1 MSPRDDF
8 TRRGSGNHQSRGN
21 GSNYRYRQSGGTY
34 RHAGGPSGGPSSGRS
49 PQRRPDRRR
58 KRRLKLIHPER
69 FIAFLAILA
78 LIIVAVVTAA
88 GRSSSGK
95 VKQEA
100 SSSEPAIQEIKPQTS
115 QATQSSQT
123 AVSVPATN
131 IESFGKQLAAYM
143 AAVLNTNMDN
153 LSTQRLLSS
162 QEESS
167 ETARPDLSQYKY
179 IVVIDA
185 AGGGVDKGN
194 YNGDCVEK
202 DITLDVALKM
212 QQYLSAKNPDY
223 FFALTRDRDENR
235 TDAQRLTIAEGY
247 HADLIISLHVNA
259 SDLEMGGT
267 TASYW
272 TDIDLN
278 SQDDQGDTSSDD
290 SNQIVPEDNEAR
302 QQECAQLADSLMQA
316 AADGIGTW
324 SRGEVSIE
332 TDQLLQVKVPAVNVY
347 LGFCTYDFDKEL
359 MMDEAN
365 RQAAAEKMGDVILAY
380 ADAHK
385 RSGEE
390 SVSTEPADLTF
401 SDDESSLPES
411 LEESSSA
418 AAGN

>member
-1 MSPRDDF
+1 MSPRNDF
-8 TRRGSGNHQSRGN
+8 TRRGSGNYQSRGN
-21 GSNYRYRQSGGTY
+21 GSNYRYRQSGG
-34 RHAGGPSGGPSSGRS
+34 SSSGRS

-78 LIIVAVVTAA
+78 LIIVAIVTAA

-95 VKQEA
+95 AKQEA
-100 SSSEPAIQEIKPQTS
+100 SSSEPAIQEIKPQAS
-115 QATQSSQT
+115 QAAQSSQT

-167 ETARPDLSQYKY
+167 ETAGTDLSQYKY

-278 SQDDQGDTSSDD
+278 GQDDQGDTSSDD

-332 TDQLLQVKVPAVNVY
+332 TNQLLEVKVPAVNVY

>member
-1 MSPRDDF
+1 MSPRNDF
-8 TRRGSGNHQSRGN
+8 TRRGSGNYQSRGN
-21 GSNYRYRQSGGTY
+21 GSNYRYRQSGG
-34 RHAGGPSGGPSSGRS
+34 SSSGRS

-78 LIIVAVVTAA
+78 LIIVAIVTAA

-95 VKQEA
+95 AKQEA
-100 SSSEPAIQEIKPQTS
+100 SSSEPAIQEIKPQAS
-115 QATQSSQT
+115 QAAQSSQT

-167 ETARPDLSQYKY
+167 ETAGTDLSQYKY

-278 SQDDQGDTSSDD
+278 GQDDQGDTSSDD

-332 TDQLLQVKVPAVNVY
+332 TNQLLEVKVPAVNVY

-365 RQAAAEKMGDVILAY
+365 R
-380 ADAHK
+380 
-385 RSGEE
+385 EE

>member
-1 MSPRDDF
+1 MSPRNDF
-8 TRRGSGNHQSRGN
+8 TRRGSGNYQSRGN
-21 GSNYRYRQSGGTY
+21 GSNYRYRQSGG
-34 RHAGGPSGGPSSGRS
+34 SSSGRS

-78 LIIVAVVTAA
+78 LIIVAIVTAA

-95 VKQEA
+95 AKQEA
-100 SSSEPAIQEIKPQTS
+100 SSSEPAIQEIKPQAS
-115 QATQSSQT
+115 QAAQSSQT

-167 ETARPDLSQYKY
+167 ETAGTDLSQYKY

-278 SQDDQGDTSSDD
+278 GQDDQGDTSSDD

-332 TDQLLQVKVPAVNVY
+332 TNQLLEVKVPAVKVY

-365 RQAAAEKMGDVILAY
+365 RQAAAEKIGDVILAY

>member
-1 MSPRDDF
+1 MSPRNDF
-8 TRRGSGNHQSRGN
+8 TRRGSGNYQSRGN
-21 GSNYRYRQSGGTY
+21 GSNYRYRQSGG
-34 RHAGGPSGGPSSGRS
+34 SSSGRS

-78 LIIVAVVTAA
+78 LIIVAIVTAA

-95 VKQEA
+95 AKQEA
-100 SSSEPAIQEIKPQTS
+100 SSSEPAIQEIKPQAS
-115 QATQSSQT
+115 QAAQSSQT

-131 IESFGKQLAAYM
+131 IESFGKQLAAYK
-143 AAVLNTNMDN
+143 AAVLNTIMDN

-167 ETARPDLSQYKY
+167 ETAGTDLSQYKY

-278 SQDDQGDTSSDD
+278 GQDDQGDTSSDD

-332 TDQLLQVKVPAVNVY
+332 TNQLLEVKVPAVNVY

-365 RQAAAEKMGDVILAY
+365 RQAAAEKIGDVILAY

>member
-1 MSPRDDF
+1 MSPRNDF
-8 TRRGSGNHQSRGN
+8 TRRGSGNYQSRGN
-21 GSNYRYRQSGGTY
+21 GSNYRYRQSGG
-34 RHAGGPSGGPSSGRS
+34 SSSGRS

-78 LIIVAVVTAA
+78 LIIVAIVTAA

-95 VKQEA
+95 AKQEA
-100 SSSEPAIQEIKPQTS
+100 SSSEPAIQEIKPQAS
-115 QATQSSQT
+115 QAAQSSQT

-131 IESFGKQLAAYM
+131 IESFGKQLAAYT
-143 AAVLNTNMDN
+143 AAVLNTIMDN

-167 ETARPDLSQYKY
+167 ETAGTDLSQYKY

-278 SQDDQGDTSSDD
+278 GQDDQGDTSSDD

-332 TDQLLQVKVPAVNVY
+332 TNQLLEVKVPAVNVY

-365 RQAAAEKMGDVILAY
+365 RQAAAEKIGDVILAY

>member
-1 MSPRDDF
+1 MSSRDG
-8 TRRGSGNHQSRGN
+8 RRQP
-21 GSNYRYRQSGGTY
+21 YR
-34 RHAGGPSGGPSSGRS
+34 SGRRS
-49 PQRRPDRRR
+49 RKR
-58 KRRLKLIHPER
+58 KRRKLIHPER
-69 FIAFLAILA
+69 FVTFLVILVLLIVLIA
-78 LIIVAVVTAA
+78 VSC
-88 GRSSSGK
+88 GRSSSQK
-95 VKQEA
+95 TDQQA
-100 SSSEPAIQEIKPQTS
+100 SSSEPVIQEIKPESKPDRQAQT
-115 QATQSSQT
+115 SQT
-123 AVSVPATN
+123 AVSVPSTN
-131 IESFGKQLAAYM
+131 VESFSKQLAACM
-143 AAVLNTNMDN
+143 AAVLDTNMDN
-153 LSTQRLLSS
+153 VSTQRLLSS

-167 ETARPDLSQYKY
+167 ETAGPDLSQYKY

-185 AGGGVDKGN
+185 AGGGIDKGN
-194 YNGDCVEK
+194 VNGDCVEK

-212 QQYLSAKNPDY
+212 QQYLSGKNPDY

-278 SQDDQGDTSSDD
+278 SQIDQGNGDGGSDSSDE
-290 SNQIVPEDNEAR
+290 IVPEDNASR
-302 QQECAQLADSLMQA
+302 QQACAELADSLMQA

-332 TDQLLQVKVPAVNVY
+332 TNQLLEVKVPAVNVY

-385 RSGEE
+385 RSSEE
-390 SVSTEPADLTF
+390 SGPTGPADLTF
-401 SDDESSLPES
+401 SGDESSLPEN
-411 LEESSSA
+411 LEESSS
-418 AAGN
+418 GN

>member
-1 MSPRDDF
+1 MSPRNDF
-8 TRRGSGNHQSRGN
+8 TRRGSGNYQSRGN
-21 GSNYRYRQSGGTY
+21 GSNYRYRQSGG
-34 RHAGGPSGGPSSGRS
+34 SSSGRS

-78 LIIVAVVTAA
+78 LIIVAIVTAA

-95 VKQEA
+95 AKQEA
-100 SSSEPAIQEIKPQTS
+100 SSSEPAIQEIKPQAS
-115 QATQSSQT
+115 QAAQSSQT

-167 ETARPDLSQYKY
+167 ETAGTDLSQYKY

-259 SDLEMGGT
+259 SDLEVVGT
-267 TASYW
+267 TTSYW

-278 SQDDQGDTSSDD
+278 GQDDQGDTSSDD

-332 TDQLLQVKVPAVNVY
+332 TNQLLEVKVPAVNVY